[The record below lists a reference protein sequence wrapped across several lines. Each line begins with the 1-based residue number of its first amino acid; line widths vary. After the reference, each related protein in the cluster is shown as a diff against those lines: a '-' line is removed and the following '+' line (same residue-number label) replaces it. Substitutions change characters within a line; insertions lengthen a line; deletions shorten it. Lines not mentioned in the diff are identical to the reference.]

1 MKSVSWMMLFLFPYT
16 AEAQWKFSGNVAP
29 YFQKLGIQTTPVSPS
44 EKGGVSANLLVEN
57 KLNPNWRFRSDTWIR
72 SDFFARDAEESF
84 QYVPKS
90 FYLQHKN
97 KILTTR
103 VGFQTLQIDGPDL
116 VNPADIVHSKN
127 WIDPSAPVSQS
138 SAGLSFSRDEG
149 AWNMELFYVPRQ
161 TAPLLPGSHSA
172 WLPRKNRLPI
182 ESEDTEIRIPDG
194 VEYQYLGSKTLGNA
208 LNHNVTLK
216 LQRKTD
222 VIETQFIYYNGLSH
236 SPYLLTRV
244 SGTLL
249 SVNPDVIA
257 VTSPVKLIP
266 LYYRHHAVT
275 GTFNL
280 PMNSWGIHGGFNWQ
294 KPQGSDDRI
303 PQETTLMVLG
313 MEKSFETRLGMI
325 TGILDYVRQKR
336 QNEDQISFF
345 RSIMEEAVTG
355 GIRIPLGEETQIFAG
370 GLYDMK
376 GQSSLYKA
384 SLSHRI
390 SSSVSVE
397 AQGQI
402 LQGPTKTLIGLY
414 QNYDS
419 YQLKLIWSF

>member
-1 MKSVSWMMLFLFPYT
+1 MLFFLST
-16 AEAQWKFSGNVAP
+16 SVHAQWKFSGNVAP
-29 YFQKLGIQTTPVSPS
+29 YFQKLGVHTTPVSPS
-44 EKGGVSANLLVEN
+44 EKGGVSAGLQVEN
-57 KLNPNWRFRSDTWIR
+57 KINSQWRFRGDAWVR
-72 SDFFARDAEESF
+72 SDFFAKDAEETF

-103 VGFQTLQIDGPDL
+103 AGFQTLQIDGPDL
-116 VNPADIVHSKN
+116 VNPADVVHSKN
-127 WIDPSAPVSQS
+127 WIDPTAAVTQS
-138 SAGLSFSRDEG
+138 SAGLSFSREEG
-149 AWNMELFYVPRQ
+149 NWNMELFYVPRQ
-161 TAPLLPGSHSA
+161 TAPVLPGSHSA

-182 ESEDTEIRIPDG
+182 ESEDTEVRIPDG
-194 VEYQYLGSKTLGNA
+194 VEYQYLGAKTLGNA

-222 VIETQFIYYNGLSH
+222 VIETQFLYYNGLSH
-236 SPYLLTRV
+236 SPYLLTQV
-244 SGTLL
+244 TGTLL

-266 LYYRHHAVT
+266 LYYRHHAVA

-280 PMNSWGIHGGFNWQ
+280 PFGSWALHGGMNWQ
-294 KPQGSDDRI
+294 KPQGNDERI
-303 PQETTLMVLG
+303 PSETTLFVAGL
-313 MEKSFETRLGMI
+313 EKSFETDLGMI

-336 QNEDQISFF
+336 QNEEQISFL

-355 GIRIPLGEETQIFAG
+355 GVRIPLGEETQVFAG
-370 GLYDMK
+370 GMYDLV
-376 GQSSLYKA
+376 GQSSMYKA
-384 SLSHRI
+384 SVTHRV

-397 AQGQI
+397 AQGQM
-402 LQGPTKTLIGLY
+402 LQGPKKTLIGLY

-419 YQLKLIWSF
+419 YQLRLIWSF